1 MRPVAFA
8 LALLVAPVVAP
19 VAAAGAERVAIA
31 GGDLTEIAFALGAGG
46 RVVAVDAT
54 STTPAAAA
62 ALPQMGYLRRLAPE
76 GVLAVA
82 PDLLIAAPDAGPP
95 AALVKLEAAGL
106 AILLG
111 PEADAPERVP
121 EKIAFMGRALGLE
134 AEAEALAA
142 RYRAELAAAAAEAAG
157 LEGRPRAL
165 FVLGIDAGVPVVAG
179 RGTSAD
185 AILAAAGA
193 ENAAAALEGWRPMS
207 REAVLAAAPE
217 VIVMMT
223 GHAERA
229 GGLAAVL
236 GRADLALTPA
246 GRAGR
251 GVALDGS
258 LLLGFGP
265 RTPEAILTLARA
277 LRPEGEGP
285 REARAR
291 P

>member
-1 MRPVAFA
+1 MRRAALSLAAA
-8 LALLVAPVVAP
+8 LAALAAPP
-19 VAAAGAERVAIA
+19 LAAAAERVAIA
-31 GGDLTEIAFALGAGG
+31 GGDLVEIAFALGAGG
-46 RVVAVDAT
+46 RVVAVDSTAT
-54 STTPAAAA
+54 APEAATT
-62 ALPQMGYLRRLAPE
+62 LPGMGYLRRLAPE
-76 GVLAVA
+76 GVLSAA

-95 AALVKLEAAGL
+95 SALAKLEAAGVEIAL
-106 AILLG
+106 S
-111 PEADAPERVP
+111 PEADAPELVP
-121 EKIAFMGRALGLE
+121 EKIAFMGRALGRE

-142 RYRAELAAAAAEAAG
+142 AYREALAAARAEAAA

-165 FVLGIDAGVPVVAG
+165 FVLAIQGGAPVVAG

-193 ENAAAALEGWRPMS
+193 ENAAAALEGWKPMS

-217 VIVMMT
+217 AVVMMT

-229 GGLAAVL
+229 GGIEAVL
-236 GRADLALTPA
+236 ARPDLALTPA

-265 RTPEAILTLARA
+265 RTPEAILALARA
-277 LRPEGEGP
+277 LREGP
-285 REARAR
+285 R
-291 P
+291 